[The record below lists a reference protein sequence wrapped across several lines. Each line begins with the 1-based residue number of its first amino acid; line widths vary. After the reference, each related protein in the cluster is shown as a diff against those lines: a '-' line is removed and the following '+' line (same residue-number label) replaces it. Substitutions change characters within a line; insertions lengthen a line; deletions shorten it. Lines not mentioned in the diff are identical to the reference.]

1 LQNVRRNNTD
11 RVREG
16 GINFGDISKPPS
28 NFNKLIEKIMADTDD
43 IREGNRFGLDT
54 PASTDGF
61 YLKGLNNTDWGLK
74 NRLSRIFNQKSG
86 RTVMLAFDHG
96 FLMGP
101 TSGLE
106 RIDLNIAPIAEHA
119 DCLMGC
125 RGMVRSNIPATVSR
139 PLCLRTDTGTTILTD
154 MNNNVLIAEEDA
166 IRMNV
171 SAMAAMLSVGEKE
184 TEHITIANF
193 SRLVD
198 IGMKYGIPVM
208 GVTAVGKDMARDA
221 RYFGMAARIC
231 AENGASIVKTYYTEG
246 FEKVVASTPVPVVIA
261 GGKKLP
267 EIEALELCYKAIN
280 CGAAGVDMGRNVF
293 QSEDP
298 LAMIKAVAGVV
309 HDGLKPEEGLQM
321 FNDLKAQA

>member
-1 LQNVRRNNTD
+1 
-11 RVREG
+11 
-16 GINFGDISKPPS
+16 
-28 NFNKLIEKIMADTDD
+28 MADLDD
-43 IREGNRFGLDT
+43 IRDGDNFGLNT
-54 PASTDGF
+54 PANTDAF
-61 YLKGLNNTDWGLK
+61 YLKGMQSVDWGIK
-74 NRLSRIFNQKSG
+74 NRMARIFNRKSG

-106 RIDLNIAPIAEHA
+106 RIDLNIAPLAEHA

-125 RGMVRSNIPATVSR
+125 RGSIRPCIPPENTK
-139 PLCLRTDTGTTILTD
+139 PICLRTDTGTTILTE
-154 MNNNVLIAEEDA
+154 MNHNVLLAEEDA
-166 IRMNV
+166 IRMNAT
-171 SAMAAMLSVGEKE
+171 AMAAMISVGDAA
-184 TEHITIANF
+184 TEATTIGNF

-198 IGMKYGIPVM
+198 IGYKYSIPVM

-221 RYFGMAARIC
+221 RYFSLAARVC

-246 FEKVVASTPVPVVIA
+246 FENVVAAVPVPVVIA

-267 EIEALELCYKAIN
+267 ELEALELAHNAIE

-293 QSEDP
+293 QSEAP

-309 HDGLKPEEGLQM
+309 HDGLSPKDGFQM
-321 FNDLKAQA
+321 FNDLKADS